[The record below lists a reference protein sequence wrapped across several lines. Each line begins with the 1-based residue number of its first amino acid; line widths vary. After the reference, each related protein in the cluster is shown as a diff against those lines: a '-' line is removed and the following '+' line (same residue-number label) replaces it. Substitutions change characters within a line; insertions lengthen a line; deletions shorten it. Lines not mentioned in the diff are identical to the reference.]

1 MLKLRHQIPKHSP
14 WFQPK
19 GDNVLLPN
27 FPTVETVVYV
37 EIGLKRKIPNLNNEA
52 EIWNFKN

>member
-14 WFQPK
+14 WLKPR
-19 GDNVLLPN
+19 GDNGLLPN

-37 EIGLKRKIPNLNNEA
+37 EIGLKAKIPNLNNKA